1 MGTSARPAR
10 DAWLLPTLEG
20 LLSPEQ
26 FAQLRS
32 TPEASFWEA
41 AVRRNL
47 IRDDDILAALSA
59 RLRAPPRAA
68 RPLAQ

>member
-1 MGTSARPAR
+1 M
-10 DAWLLPTLEG
+10 
-20 LLSPEQ
+20 SPEQ

-59 RLRAPPRAA
+59 
-68 RPLAQ
+68 PLHALLGRSRSE